1 MTAITFDTLQVSRKL
16 QARGFK
22 IEQAEGISET
32 LQEIINVAEV
42 ATTRDIKELELTIKA
57 KIEVKLAETKAEII
71 KWNIGAVIGSV
82 GLAVTLI
89 KMFG

>member
-1 MTAITFDTLQVSRKL
+1 MTAITFDTLQFSKKL

-22 IEQAEGISET
+22 PEQAEGISET

-42 ATTRDIKELELTIKA
+42 ATTRDIKELEA
-57 KIEVKLAETKAEII
+57 KIEVKLAETKSEII